1 MLKEK
6 GSGEKSGAL
15 QRGKVKCVSG
25 RVDFPVFQVF
35 NVTAYDLGDI
45 PGPVRRSP
53 RLGVRANARSRAGGA
68 ESGLSLCS
76 DLYII
81 VGIALTT

>member
-1 MLKEK
+1 MHHRYSWESPCSRKK

-53 RLGVRANARSRAGGA
+53 RLGVRANARSRAGAQSRG
-68 ESGLSLCS
+68 
-76 DLYII
+76 
-81 VGIALTT
+81 